1 MIYFQS
7 IAVLSL
13 TPQPLSHREWGGG
26 EKPQN
31 FRTFPPLLV
40 GEGIR
45 GEVVN

>member
-13 TPQPLSHREWGGG
+13 TPQPLSHRERG

>member
-13 TPQPLSHREWGGG
+13 TPQPLSHRERGG